1 LLRYEDICLDIMKTV
16 QTLLLA
22 ALASIHAAAQTA
34 DSYPTRP
41 VTLIVPTTAAGGT
54 DTLARM
60 LGEGLAK
67 ALGQP
72 FVVDNKPGANGTIG
86 AKAVAQAAP
95 DGQRLLF
102 TYAASM
108 VVSPHI
114 YQTLPYHPTQSFIPI
129 AQVGRGGTLLLVNND
144 VPVHNVKEF
153 VEYVKARPDQL
164 SYCSWGQGS
173 GGHLTM
179 EHLLK
184 QVGGKMLHIPYKGSA
199 PCVQDLIGGQV
210 QAAFADIQS
219 TRELVRAGRMRALAH
234 SGSARLPLY
243 PDLPSLTEAG
253 YAFDIYTWYGFF
265 APANTPQPII
275 DTLNAA
281 INKLLQQPEILQRM
295 ADMGMNDIPLT
306 TPAEFAATVKQDT
319 ERWGALIRT
328 IDLPL
333 Q

>member
-1 LLRYEDICLDIMKTV
+1 MNSTRSLLTI
-16 QTLLLA
+16 LLA
-22 ALASIHAAAQTA
+22 TLAGLCSAAPA
-34 DSYPTRP
+34 DTYPTRP
-41 VTLIVPTTAAGGT
+41 VTLVVPTTAAGGT

-60 LGEGLAK
+60 LGEGLSK
-67 ALGQP
+67 TLGQP

-86 AKAVAQAAP
+86 AKAVALAAP

-102 TYAASM
+102 TYAASI

-114 YQTLPYHPTQSFIPI
+114 YRKLPYEPIKGFIPI

-144 VPVHNVKEF
+144 VPVHSVKEF
-153 VEYVKARPDQL
+153 VEYIKARPDQL

-184 QVGGKMLHIPYKGSA
+184 QTGGKMLHIPYKGSA
-199 PCVQDLIGGQV
+199 PCVQDLMGGQV
-210 QAAFADIQS
+210 QAAFGDTQS
-219 TRELVRAGRMRALAH
+219 TRELVRAGRMRVLAH

-253 YAFDIYTWYGFF
+253 YPFDIYTWYGFF
-265 APANTPQPII
+265 APAGTPQPII
-275 DTLNAA
+275 DKLNTA
-281 INKLLQQPEILQRM
+281 INDLLQQPQIVQRM
-295 ADMGMNDIPLT
+295 AEMGMSDIPLT
-306 TPAEFAATVKQDT
+306 TPTEFATTVQQDT
-319 ERWGALIRT
+319 ERWGQLIRT
-328 IDLPL
+328 IDLEM

>member
-1 LLRYEDICLDIMKTV
+1 MKPTSS
-16 QTLLLA
+16 LLA
-22 ALASIHAAAQTA
+22 LALAAFVSISNAATPANT
-34 DSYPTRP
+34 YPARP
-41 VTLIVPTTAAGGT
+41 VTLVVPTTAAGGT

-86 AKAVAQAAP
+86 AKTVAHSPP

-114 YQTLPYHPTQSFIPI
+114 YQKLPYHPTQGFIPI

-153 VEYVKARPDQL
+153 VEYVKAHPDEL

-199 PCVQDLIGGQV
+199 PCVQDLMGGQV
-210 QAAFADIQS
+210 HAAFGDTQS
-219 TRELVRAGRMRALAH
+219 TRELVRAGRMRVLAH
-234 SGSARLPLY
+234 SGSIRLPLY

-253 YAFDIYTWYGFF
+253 YPFDIYTWYGFF
-265 APANTPQPII
+265 APAKTPQAII
-275 DTLNAA
+275 DKLNAA
-281 INKLLQQPEILQRM
+281 INKLLQQPDIVQRM
-295 ADMGMNDIPLT
+295 ADMGMSDIPLT
-306 TPAEFAATVKQDT
+306 TPAEFAATVQQDT
-319 ERWGALIRT
+319 ERWGQLIRT
-328 IDLPL
+328 IDLQL